1 MNSLNEKR
9 VFGSASE
16 AKSVVDYVTA
26 GLIGSFIV
34 LSAILA
40 VKN

>member
-1 MNSLNEKR
+1 

-16 AKSVVDYVTA
+16 AKNVVDYVTA
-26 GLIGSFIV
+26 GLIGGFIV

-40 VKN
+40 AQS